1 MEMSP
6 SIVAMLGFGLAG
18 ITCLAVAEKFLPVIP
33 SYILL
38 MLLGMGASDV
48 AGLATMVIATT
59 AGSTIGS
66 VCWYGLGRT
75 LGSHRVETVVSA
87 YGRFV
92 LLPLPL
98 YLRLVERYRRN
109 QFWATLVGHT
119 IPTVRVYLGLP
130 AGVFRLELRRFIL
143 ATLLGSLA
151 WNTPFLSL
159 GFMLQGSDRDPL
171 SLGLLVAILFLGGE
185 SAILWA
191 VRQAKSMA
199 HVALEPIEE
208 KSRGVE
214 AGGSA
219 TARIKRS

>member
-6 SIVAMLGFGLAG
+6 AIVAMLGFGLAG
-18 ITCLAVAEKFLPVIP
+18 ITCLAIAEKFLPVIP

-38 MLLGMGASDV
+38 MFLGMAARDGP
-48 AGLATMVIATT
+48 GLAATVIATT
-59 AGSTIGS
+59 VGSTIGS
-66 VCWYGLGRT
+66 VCWYGLGRA
-75 LGSHRVETVVSA
+75 LGPHRVETLVAA

-143 ATLLGSLA
+143 AALLGSLA
-151 WNTPFLSL
+151 WNVPFLSL
-159 GFMLQGSDRDPL
+159 GFILKGSDRDPL
-171 SLGLLVAILFLGGE
+171 SLGLLVAIVLVGGE
-185 SAILWA
+185 FAILWG
-191 VRQAKSMA
+191 VRQVRRMER
-199 HVALEPIEE
+199 VRLERLDEIRRRADHDRPAPA
-208 KSRGVE
+208 RG
-214 AGGSA
+214 G
-219 TARIKRS
+219 RS